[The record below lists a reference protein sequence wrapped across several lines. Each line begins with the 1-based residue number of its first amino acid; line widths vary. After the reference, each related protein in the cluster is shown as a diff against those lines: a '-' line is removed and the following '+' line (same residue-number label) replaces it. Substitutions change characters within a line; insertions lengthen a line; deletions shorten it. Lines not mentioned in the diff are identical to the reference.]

1 MAHGHRKLV
10 KRGFSKKDRASLSFS
25 LLYVVPVLAAGFP
38 VLAQAAQGASATAQV
53 TPSHAKAAKKT
64 AARTKAVKT
73 SAPVAAPVSAPAVTG
88 AAPLSASQTK
98 TARAALAQANTS
110 ATEAGKPESVT
121 VLGSLFKDPN
131 LKSMSPITHISRQDM
146 QRRGF
151 ANVTD
156 ALQSLSSN
164 GAGTLSNA
172 FSANG
177 AFAGGASAPS
187 LRGLSTDS
195 TLVLMDGMRLSYYPL
210 SDDGERSFVDTNWM
224 PSSIMESVDT
234 MEDAGSSL
242 YGADAVAGVIN
253 YNTRKEI
260 KGFEGNAEGG
270 LAQGGFGG
278 HQKLYATYGVGD
290 LHRDGYNFYVNSE
303 YQQDDAIYNRQ
314 LGYPYNT
321 SDLSGIG
328 GINGITNISDGA
340 GGISNFGA
348 TPVALVRPSNGATS
362 GVGAWQLA
370 NQSAGCGKYGS
381 VVTGAVTG
389 AAGTSQACSQN
400 SENDYAQISPSLRRI
415 SATAH
420 LTVDV
425 TPRSQLTSM
434 FMYSQALS
442 EYTGSP
448 YAARTRSQ
456 SRNADTLS
464 TSIPVTLPDGSPNPN
479 NTLGVPE
486 EVNYAFGDLI
496 PKTQQFSQNFR
507 GAVRY
512 NGTAASHWGSDWNY
526 DVNFTGMNTML
537 QQTITGAPTIAGIKN
552 AIINGTYNF
561 LDPTQ
566 NSQEVLNSIAPKNVM
581 NARSQEY
588 SGDMHVSKG
597 LFRLPGGMAN
607 LAIGGNIRYEALN
620 DPSANPYDRNNPD
633 AQYVG
638 YINPFNAAG
647 SRWVEAGYWELGL
660 PFHKMVQADISGR
673 YDHYAQGSGFGRYS
687 PKAGLSFTPVRQLTL
702 RGTFSRGF
710 RVPSFAETNG
720 TNVAYTT
727 YNVTNQ
733 NFINQHLN
741 ANGTPN
747 SYAQAYS
754 LGQNTAG
761 NPNLKPEISTNFTG
775 AAVIRPTDWLNF
787 TFGYYYIKKSNYIA
801 PNPLG
806 ATAIAN
812 AWLSGGD
819 AAVPAGTSVTPDVID
834 TQNPTGQV
842 RPYMVNLAYLN
853 TRSLVTDGV
862 DMKVNANVRLPG
874 FLRDVRLIS
883 TGQATYVRSF
893 NLTMPDGQVQHWAG
907 TLAPYNAVSA
917 SGTPRWRANWSNT
930 FIWKNLSVTP
940 TVYYTSGYKNV
951 AEDTNGVG
959 TRSCADSANLL
970 VGSAYAP
977 SNQCHIKNWW
987 DVDLNVMYRIN
998 DRWRVYTTVY
1008 NLLGFR
1014 APADYGTYGSYLYNS
1029 SWAEKGAIMRSFQ
1042 FGVNVTL

>member
-1 MAHGHRKLV
+1 MSQTAHHKQRLP
-10 KRGFSKKDRASLSFS
+10 LSFK
-25 LLYVVPVLAAGFP
+25 LLYALPVLAAGIP
-38 VLAQAAQGASATAQV
+38 
-53 TPSHAKAAKKT
+53 
-64 AARTKAVKT
+64 
-73 SAPVAAPVSAPAVTG
+73 
-88 AAPLSASQTK
+88 
-98 TARAALAQANTS
+98 ALAQAEAPASVSHTKHAAASKTAKKHVTGATASTPAPASVQAGAPTVITKTGS
-110 ATEAGKPESVT
+110 AKHTISQARGAAEEAGKPESVT
-121 VLGSLFKDPN
+121 VIGSLFKDPN

-210 SDDGERSFVDTNWM
+210 SDDGERNFVDTNWM

-290 LHRDGYNFYVNSE
+290 LKRDGYNFYVNSE
-303 YQQDDAIYNRQ
+303 YQQDDAVYNRQ
-314 LGYPYNT
+314 LDYPYNT
-321 SDLSGIG
+321 SNLSGIG
-328 GINGITNISDGA
+328 GINGITNVSDGA
-340 GGISNFGA
+340 GGIVNFGA
-348 TPVALVRPSNGATS
+348 TPVALVRASNGSTS
-362 GVGAWQLA
+362 GTGAWQLL
-370 NQSAGCGKYGS
+370 NPSAGCGQYGS
-381 VVTGAVTG
+381 VVTGKVAG
-389 AAGTSQACSQN
+389 AAGTSQACSQD
-400 SENDYAQISPSLRRI
+400 STKDYAQISPSLRRV

-434 FMYSQALS
+434 FTYSQALS
-442 EYTGSP
+442 EYTGTP
-448 YAARTRSQ
+448 YAARARSQ
-456 SRNADTLS
+456 SRNADTYS
-464 TSIPVTLPDGSPNPN
+464 TAIPVTLPDGSPNPN
-479 NTLGVPE
+479 NILGVPE
-486 EVNYAFGDLI
+486 QVMYSFNDLV
-496 PKTQQFSQNFR
+496 PKTQQFSENFR

-526 DVNFTGMNTML
+526 DINFTGMNTML

-561 LDPTQ
+561 VNPSE

-597 LFRLPGGMAN
+597 LFKLPGGMAN

-638 YINPFNAAG
+638 YINPFNAQG
-647 SRWVEAGYWELGL
+647 SRWVEAGYWELAL

-687 PKAGLSFTPVRQLTL
+687 PKAGLSFTPVRQFTL

-720 TNVAYTT
+720 MNVAYTT

-775 AAVIRPTDWLNF
+775 SAIIRPTEWMNF
-787 TFGYYYIKKSNYIA
+787 TFGYYYVKKSNYIA

-812 AWLSGGD
+812 AWLNGGN
-819 AAVPAGTSVTPDVID
+819 AALPAGTSVTPDQID
-834 TQNPTGQV
+834 TQNPNGQV
-842 RPYMVNLAYLN
+842 RPYMVNLQYLN

-862 DMKVNANVRLPG
+862 DMKINANTRLPG
-874 FLRDVRLIS
+874 IFRDIRLIS

-893 NLTMPDGQVQHWAG
+893 NLTMPDGRVQHWAG

-930 FIWKNLSVTP
+930 FIWKNLAVTP

-951 AEDTNGVG
+951 AEDTNGPG
-959 TRSCADSANLL
+959 TRSCGDSANLL
-970 VGSAYAP
+970 AGSAYAP
-977 SNQCHIKNWW
+977 TNQCHIRNWW
-987 DVDLNVMYRIN
+987 DVDLNVTYRIN

-1029 SWAEKGAIMRSFQ
+1029 SWAQKGAIMRSFQ

>member
-1 MAHGHRKLV
+1 MSQTAHHKQRLP
-10 KRGFSKKDRASLSFS
+10 LSFK
-25 LLYVVPVLAAGFP
+25 LLYALPVLAAGIP
-38 VLAQAAQGASATAQV
+38 
-53 TPSHAKAAKKT
+53 
-64 AARTKAVKT
+64 
-73 SAPVAAPVSAPAVTG
+73 
-88 AAPLSASQTK
+88 
-98 TARAALAQANTS
+98 ALAQAEAPASVSHTKHAAASKTAKKHVTGTTASPAVPVSVQAGAPTVITKTGS
-110 ATEAGKPESVT
+110 AKHTISQARGTAEEAGKPESVT
-121 VLGSLFKDPN
+121 VIGSLFKDPN

-210 SDDGERSFVDTNWM
+210 SDDGERNFVDTNWM

-253 YNTRKEI
+253 YTTRKEI

-290 LHRDGYNFYVNSE
+290 LKRDGYNFYVNSE
-303 YQQDDAIYNRQ
+303 YQQDDAVYNRQ
-314 LGYPYNT
+314 LDYPYNT
-321 SDLSGIG
+321 SNLSGIG
-328 GINGITNISDGA
+328 GINGITNVSDGA
-340 GGISNFGA
+340 GGIVNFGA
-348 TPVALVRPSNGATS
+348 TPVALVRASNGSTS
-362 GVGAWQLA
+362 GTGAWQLL
-370 NQSAGCGKYGS
+370 NPSAGCGQYGS
-381 VVTGAVTG
+381 VVTGKVAG
-389 AAGTSQACSQN
+389 AAGTSQACSQD
-400 SENDYAQISPSLRRI
+400 STKDYAQISPSLRRV

-434 FMYSQALS
+434 FTYSQALS
-442 EYTGSP
+442 EYTGTP
-448 YAARTRSQ
+448 YAARARSQ
-456 SRNADTLS
+456 SRNADTYS
-464 TSIPVTLPDGSPNPN
+464 TPIPVTLPDGSPNPN
-479 NTLGVPE
+479 NILGVPE
-486 EVNYAFGDLI
+486 QVMYSFNDLI
-496 PKTQQFSQNFR
+496 PKTQQFSENFR

-526 DVNFTGMNTML
+526 DINFTGMNTML

-561 LDPTQ
+561 VNPSE

-597 LFRLPGGMAN
+597 LFKLPGGMAN

-638 YINPFNAAG
+638 YINPFNAQG
-647 SRWVEAGYWELGL
+647 SRWVEAGYWELAL

-687 PKAGLSFTPVRQLTL
+687 PKAGLSFTPVRQFTL

-720 TNVAYTT
+720 MNVAYTT

-775 AAVIRPTDWLNF
+775 SAIIRPTEWMNF
-787 TFGYYYIKKSNYIA
+787 TFGYYYVKKSNYIA

-812 AWLSGGD
+812 AWLNGGN
-819 AAVPAGTSVTPDVID
+819 AALPAGTSVTPDQID
-834 TQNPTGQV
+834 TQNPNGQV
-842 RPYMVNLAYLN
+842 RPYMVNLQYLN

-862 DMKVNANVRLPG
+862 DMKINANTRLPG
-874 FLRDVRLIS
+874 IFRDIRLIS

-893 NLTMPDGQVQHWAG
+893 NLTMPDGRVQHWAG

-930 FIWKNLSVTP
+930 FIWKNLAVTP

-951 AEDTNGVG
+951 AEDTNGPG
-959 TRSCADSANLL
+959 TRSCGDSANLL
-970 VGSAYAP
+970 AGSAYAP
-977 SNQCHIKNWW
+977 TNQCHIRNWW
-987 DVDLNVMYRIN
+987 DVDLNVTYRIN

-1029 SWAEKGAIMRSFQ
+1029 SWAQKGAIMRSFQ

>member
-1 MAHGHRKLV
+1 MSQTAHHKQRLP
-10 KRGFSKKDRASLSFS
+10 LSFK
-25 LLYVVPVLAAGFP
+25 LLYALPVLAAGIP
-38 VLAQAAQGASATAQV
+38 
-53 TPSHAKAAKKT
+53 
-64 AARTKAVKT
+64 
-73 SAPVAAPVSAPAVTG
+73 
-88 AAPLSASQTK
+88 
-98 TARAALAQANTS
+98 ALAQAEAPASVSHTKHAAASKTAKKHVAGATASTAAPASVQAGAPTVITKTGS
-110 ATEAGKPESVT
+110 AKHTISQARGTAEEAGKPESVT
-121 VLGSLFKDPN
+121 VIGSLFKDPN

-210 SDDGERSFVDTNWM
+210 SDDGERNFVDTNWM

-253 YNTRKEI
+253 YTTRKEI

-290 LHRDGYNFYVNSE
+290 LKRDGYNFYVNSE
-303 YQQDDAIYNRQ
+303 YQQDDAVYNRQ
-314 LGYPYNT
+314 LDYPYNT
-321 SDLSGIG
+321 SNLSGIG
-328 GINGITNISDGA
+328 GINGITNVSDGA
-340 GGISNFGA
+340 GGIVNFGA
-348 TPVALVRPSNGATS
+348 TPVALVRASNGSTS
-362 GVGAWQLA
+362 GTGAWQLL
-370 NQSAGCGKYGS
+370 NPSAGCGQYGS
-381 VVTGAVTG
+381 VVTGKVAG
-389 AAGTSQACSQN
+389 AAGTSQACSQD
-400 SENDYAQISPSLRRI
+400 STKDYAQISPSLRRV

-434 FMYSQALS
+434 FTYSQALS
-442 EYTGSP
+442 EYTGTP
-448 YAARTRSQ
+448 YAARARSQ
-456 SRNADTLS
+456 SRNADTYS
-464 TSIPVTLPDGSPNPN
+464 TPIPVTLPDGSPNPN
-479 NTLGVPE
+479 NILGVPE
-486 EVNYAFGDLI
+486 QVMYSFNDLI
-496 PKTQQFSQNFR
+496 PKTQQFSENFR

-526 DVNFTGMNTML
+526 DINFTGMNTML

-561 LDPTQ
+561 VNPSE

-597 LFRLPGGMAN
+597 LFKLPGGMAN

-638 YINPFNAAG
+638 YINPFNAQG
-647 SRWVEAGYWELGL
+647 SRWVEAGYWELAL

-687 PKAGLSFTPVRQLTL
+687 PKAGLSFTPVRQFTL

-720 TNVAYTT
+720 MNVACIHH
-727 YNVTNQ
+727 VQRNQ
-733 NFINQHLN
+733 SKLH
-741 ANGTPN
+741 
-747 SYAQAYS
+747 
-754 LGQNTAG
+754 
-761 NPNLKPEISTNFTG
+761 
-775 AAVIRPTDWLNF
+775 
-787 TFGYYYIKKSNYIA
+787 
-801 PNPLG
+801 
-806 ATAIAN
+806 
-812 AWLSGGD
+812 
-819 AAVPAGTSVTPDVID
+819 
-834 TQNPTGQV
+834 
-842 RPYMVNLAYLN
+842 
-853 TRSLVTDGV
+853 
-862 DMKVNANVRLPG
+862 
-874 FLRDVRLIS
+874 
-883 TGQATYVRSF
+883 
-893 NLTMPDGQVQHWAG
+893 
-907 TLAPYNAVSA
+907 
-917 SGTPRWRANWSNT
+917 
-930 FIWKNLSVTP
+930 
-940 TVYYTSGYKNV
+940 
-951 AEDTNGVG
+951 
-959 TRSCADSANLL
+959 
-970 VGSAYAP
+970 
-977 SNQCHIKNWW
+977 
-987 DVDLNVMYRIN
+987 
-998 DRWRVYTTVY
+998 
-1008 NLLGFR
+1008 
-1014 APADYGTYGSYLYNS
+1014 
-1029 SWAEKGAIMRSFQ
+1029 
-1042 FGVNVTL
+1042 

>member
-1 MAHGHRKLV
+1 MSQTAHHKQRLP
-10 KRGFSKKDRASLSFS
+10 LSFK
-25 LLYVVPVLAAGFP
+25 LLYALPVLAAGIP
-38 VLAQAAQGASATAQV
+38 ALAQAEAPASVSHTKHAAASKTAKKHVAGATAS
-53 TPSHAKAAKKT
+53 T
-64 AARTKAVKT
+64 
-73 SAPVAAPVSAPAVTG
+73 AAPVSVQAGAPTVI
-88 AAPLSASQTK
+88 TK
-98 TARAALAQANTS
+98 TGSAKHTISQARGTAE
-110 ATEAGKPESVT
+110 EAGKPESVT
-121 VLGSLFKDPN
+121 VIGSLFKDPN

-210 SDDGERSFVDTNWM
+210 SDDGERNFVDTNWM

-253 YNTRKEI
+253 YTTRKEI

-290 LHRDGYNFYVNSE
+290 LKRDGYNFYVNSE
-303 YQQDDAIYNRQ
+303 YQQDDAVYNRQ
-314 LGYPYNT
+314 LDYPYNT
-321 SDLSGIG
+321 SNLSGIG
-328 GINGITNISDGA
+328 GINGITNVSDGA
-340 GGISNFGA
+340 GGIVNFGA
-348 TPVALVRPSNGATS
+348 TPVALVRASNGSTS
-362 GVGAWQLA
+362 GTGAWQLL
-370 NQSAGCGKYGS
+370 NPSAGCGQYGS
-381 VVTGAVTG
+381 VVTGKVAG
-389 AAGTSQACSQN
+389 AAGTSQACSQD
-400 SENDYAQISPSLRRI
+400 STKDYAQISPSLRRV

-434 FMYSQALS
+434 FTYSQALS
-442 EYTGSP
+442 EYTGTP
-448 YAARTRSQ
+448 YAARARSQ
-456 SRNADTLS
+456 SRNADTYS
-464 TSIPVTLPDGSPNPN
+464 TAIPVTLPDGSPNPN
-479 NTLGVPE
+479 NILGVPE
-486 EVNYAFGDLI
+486 QVMYSFNDLI
-496 PKTQQFSQNFR
+496 PKTQQFSENFR

-526 DVNFTGMNTML
+526 DINFTGMNTML

-561 LDPTQ
+561 VNPSE

-597 LFRLPGGMAN
+597 LFKLPGGMAN

-638 YINPFNAAG
+638 YINPFNAQG
-647 SRWVEAGYWELGL
+647 SRWVEAGYWELAL

-687 PKAGLSFTPVRQLTL
+687 PKAGLSFTPVRQFTL

-720 TNVAYTT
+720 MNVAYTT

-775 AAVIRPTDWLNF
+775 SAIIRPTEWMNF
-787 TFGYYYIKKSNYIA
+787 TFGYYYVKKSNYIA

-812 AWLSGGD
+812 AWLNGGN
-819 AAVPAGTSVTPDVID
+819 AALPAGTSVTPDQID
-834 TQNPTGQV
+834 TQNPNGQV
-842 RPYMVNLAYLN
+842 RPYMVNLQYLN

-862 DMKVNANVRLPG
+862 DMKINANTRLPG
-874 FLRDVRLIS
+874 IFRDIRLIS

-893 NLTMPDGQVQHWAG
+893 NLTMPDGRVQHWAG

-930 FIWKNLSVTP
+930 FIWKNLAVTP

-951 AEDTNGVG
+951 AEDTNGPG
-959 TRSCADSANLL
+959 TRSCGDSANLL
-970 VGSAYAP
+970 AGSAYAP
-977 SNQCHIKNWW
+977 TNQCHIRNWW
-987 DVDLNVMYRIN
+987 DVDLNVTYRIN

-1029 SWAEKGAIMRSFQ
+1029 SWAQKGAIMRSFQ

>member
-1 MAHGHRKLV
+1 MSQTAHHKQRLP
-10 KRGFSKKDRASLSFS
+10 LSFK
-25 LLYVVPVLAAGFP
+25 LLYALPVLAAGIP
-38 VLAQAAQGASATAQV
+38 
-53 TPSHAKAAKKT
+53 
-64 AARTKAVKT
+64 
-73 SAPVAAPVSAPAVTG
+73 
-88 AAPLSASQTK
+88 
-98 TARAALAQANTS
+98 ALAQAEAPASVSHTKHAAASKTAKKHVAGATASTAAPASVQAGAPTVITKTGS
-110 ATEAGKPESVT
+110 AKHTISQARGTAEEAGKPESVT
-121 VLGSLFKDPN
+121 VIGSLFKDPN

-210 SDDGERSFVDTNWM
+210 SDDGERNFVDTNWM

-253 YNTRKEI
+253 YTTRKEI

-290 LHRDGYNFYVNSE
+290 LKRDGYNFYVNSE
-303 YQQDDAIYNRQ
+303 YQQDDAVYNRQ
-314 LGYPYNT
+314 LDYPYNT
-321 SDLSGIG
+321 SNLSGIG
-328 GINGITNISDGA
+328 GINGITNVSDGA
-340 GGISNFGA
+340 GGIVNFGA
-348 TPVALVRPSNGATS
+348 TPVALVRASNGSTS
-362 GVGAWQLA
+362 GTGAWQLL
-370 NQSAGCGKYGS
+370 NPSAGCGQYGS
-381 VVTGAVTG
+381 VVTGKVAG
-389 AAGTSQACSQN
+389 AAGTSQACSQD
-400 SENDYAQISPSLRRI
+400 STKDYAQISPSLRRV

-434 FMYSQALS
+434 FTYSQALS
-442 EYTGSP
+442 EYTGTP
-448 YAARTRSQ
+448 YAARARSQ
-456 SRNADTLS
+456 SRNADTYS
-464 TSIPVTLPDGSPNPN
+464 TAIPVTLPDGSPNPN
-479 NTLGVPE
+479 NILGVPE
-486 EVNYAFGDLI
+486 QVMYSFNDLI
-496 PKTQQFSQNFR
+496 PKTQQFSENFR

-526 DVNFTGMNTML
+526 DINFTGMNTML

-552 AIINGTYNF
+552 AIIDGTYNF
-561 LDPTQ
+561 VNPSE

-597 LFRLPGGMAN
+597 LFKLPGGMAN

-638 YINPFNAAG
+638 YINPFNAQG
-647 SRWVEAGYWELGL
+647 SRWVEAGYWELAL

-687 PKAGLSFTPVRQLTL
+687 PKAGLSFTPVRQFTL

-720 TNVAYTT
+720 MNVAYTT

-775 AAVIRPTDWLNF
+775 SAIIRPTEWMNF
-787 TFGYYYIKKSNYIA
+787 TFGYYYVKKSNYIA

-812 AWLSGGD
+812 AWLNGGN
-819 AAVPAGTSVTPDVID
+819 AALPAGTSVTPDQID
-834 TQNPTGQV
+834 TQNPNGQV
-842 RPYMVNLAYLN
+842 RPYMVNLQYLN

-862 DMKVNANVRLPG
+862 DMKINANTRLPG
-874 FLRDVRLIS
+874 IFRDIRLIS

-893 NLTMPDGQVQHWAG
+893 NLTMPDGRVQHWAG

-930 FIWKNLSVTP
+930 FIWRNLAVTP

-951 AEDTNGVG
+951 AEDTNGPG
-959 TRSCADSANLL
+959 TRSCGDSANLL
-970 VGSAYAP
+970 AGSAYAP
-977 SNQCHIKNWW
+977 TNQCHIRNWW
-987 DVDLNVMYRIN
+987 DVDLNVTYRIN

-1029 SWAEKGAIMRSFQ
+1029 SWAQKGAIMRSFQ